1 MLATYALGVCLT
13 GRRWKIDGG
22 DRAGRALSTILGMQ
36 TLRYWLL
43 GSWALAVAAV
53 AGFVPAALWLTVSVA
68 AGLARGRYEASL
80 AERGVVG
87 AQFTAVAT
95 ASSAI
100 WAIAPLIAY
109 LTGEVAGMMVAA
121 CLLLCGGVLVTTQ
134 FRDMPKRALVV
145 SSPYTAAGFAFAFA
159 SPGALAW
166 TWLACGV
173 ASGLALYASIL
184 FGARH
189 RAQIEAYE
197 AEQHRL
203 IAELETARDTAD
215 AANQAKS
222 AFLAMISHELR
233 TPMNGVLGAAQLLHE
248 TRLAPQQ
255 KTFVDLIQNSG
266 DSLLCLLND
275 ILDFAKIEA
284 GRLDLE
290 AIEMPLKQTLE
301 RVAGVWATKAHTKD
315 LNYRVEIDA
324 DAPDVIV
331 GDPTRLSQVVHNL
344 LSNALKFTEV
354 GAVALVVRCRRL
366 ADDRARISIEV
377 HDTGPGIAEEDQA
390 RLFTAFTQLDAST
403 TRLFGGTGLGL
414 AISRRLAEMMDGG
427 LSVSS
432 EVGAGSTFTLTLD
445 AEVAAWR
452 RAVVE
457 ADEAEEITQRP
468 LNVLV
473 VEDHAVNRQI
483 LDIWLSSRGHTAT
496 MAENGQVALDV
507 AAAQAFDLV
516 LMDVNMPVLDG
527 LSAVRRL
534 RQAHG
539 PNREAPIVMLSASAR
554 AEDHQAGFDA
564 GADAYLNKPI
574 DFTALSGL
582 LVEVGRA
589 TPVGVAEVAA
599 A

>member
-1 MLATYALGVCLT
+1 MAGKLW
-13 GRRWKIDGG
+13 RIDGG

-43 GSWALAVAAV
+43 GSWALAIAVV
-53 AGFVPAALWLTVSVA
+53 AGALPALIWLAVSVL
-68 AGLARGRYEASL
+68 AGMARGRYEANL
-80 AERGVVG
+80 AERGVTG

-100 WAIAPLIAY
+100 WAVGPAIAY
-109 LTGEVAGMMVAA
+109 VSGGAAGAMVAV
-121 CLLLCGGVLVTTQ
+121 CLLLCGSILVATQ
-134 FRDMPKRALVV
+134 FRDMPRRALLV
-145 SSPYTAAGFAFAFA
+145 SSPYAVAGFAFTFTSSVAIAWAF
-159 SPGALAW
+159 
-166 TWLACGV
+166 LACGF
-173 ASGLALYASIL
+173 ASALALYANIL

-189 RAQIEAYE
+189 RAQIERYE
-197 AEQHRL
+197 AEQRRL
-203 IAELETARDTAD
+203 ILELETARDRAD

-248 TRLAPQQ
+248 TPLAPQQ
-255 KTFVDLIQNSG
+255 KTFVELIQTSG

-290 AIEMPLKQTLE
+290 AIETPLKVTLE
-301 RVAGVWATKAHTKD
+301 RVAAIWEAKARTKD
-315 LNYRVEIDA
+315 LNYRIDISP

-344 LSNALKFTEV
+344 LSNALKFTEA
-354 GAVALVVRCRRL
+354 GAVALVVKSQRL
-366 ADDRARISIEV
+366 ADDRARIAIEV
-377 HDTGPGIAEEDQA
+377 HDTGPGISEEGQA
-390 RLFTAFTQLDAST
+390 RLFSAFTQLDAST
-403 TRLFGGTGLGL
+403 TRRFGGTGLGL
-414 AISRRLAEMMDGG
+414 AISRRLAEMMGG
-427 LSVSS
+427 ELSVSS
-432 EVGAGSTFTLTLD
+432 EVGAGSTFTLAFE

-452 RAVVE
+452 GGAGQVQ
-457 ADEAEEITQRP
+457 AAEEAIQRP
-468 LNVLV
+468 LRVLV

-483 LDIWLSSRGHTAT
+483 LDIWLSSRGHSAT
-496 MAENGQVALDV
+496 MAENGQVALEI

-534 RQAHG
+534 RQSPG
-539 PNREAPIVMLSASAR
+539 PNHNAPMVMLSASAR

-574 DFTALSGL
+574 DFAALGSL
-582 LVEVGRA
+582 LAEVGRA
-589 TPVGVAEVAA
+589 VPEAA
-599 A
+599 VEAA

>member
-1 MLATYALGVCLT
+1 MAGKLW
-13 GRRWKIDGG
+13 RIDGG

-43 GSWALAVAAV
+43 GSWALAIGAV
-53 AGFVPAALWLTVSVA
+53 AGAVPALVWLTVSVA
-68 AGLARGRYEASL
+68 AGMARGRYEANL
-80 AERGVVG
+80 AERGVTG

-100 WAIAPLIAY
+100 WAVGPAIAY
-109 LTGEVAGMMVAA
+109 LAGGAPGAMVAV
-121 CLLLCGGVLVTTQ
+121 CLLLCGSILVATQ
-134 FRDMPKRALVV
+134 FRDMPRRALVV
-145 SSPYTAAGFAFAFA
+145 SSPYAVAGCIFTFTSPAPVAWAFIVCGFASA
-159 SPGALAW
+159 
-166 TWLACGV
+166 
-173 ASGLALYASIL
+173 LALYANIL

-189 RAQIEAYE
+189 RAQIERYE
-197 AEQHRL
+197 AEQRRL
-203 IAELETARDTAD
+203 ISELETARDRAD

-222 AFLAMISHELR
+222 SFLAMISHELR

-248 TRLAPQQ
+248 TPLAPQQ

-290 AIEMPLKQTLE
+290 AIETPLKQTLE
-301 RVAGVWATKAHTKD
+301 RVAAIWEAKARTKD
-315 LNYRVEIDA
+315 LNYRIDI
-324 DAPDVIV
+324 DPDVPDVII

-344 LSNALKFTEV
+344 LSNALKFTEA
-354 GAVALVVRCRRL
+354 GAVALVVRAERL
-366 ADDRARISIEV
+366 AADRARISVEV
-377 HDTGPGIAEEDQA
+377 HDTGPGISAEDQA
-390 RLFTAFTQLDAST
+390 RLFSAFTQLDAST
-403 TRLFGGTGLGL
+403 TRRFGGTGLGL
-414 AISRRLAEMMDGG
+414 AISRRLAEMMDGR
-427 LSVSS
+427 LSVES
-432 EVGAGSTFTLTLD
+432 EVGAGSTFTLAFE
-445 AEVAAWR
+445 AEVAAWKG
-452 RAVVE
+452 AAIE
-457 ADEAEEITQRP
+457 AGPTEDLVQRP
-468 LNVLV
+468 LRILV

-483 LDIWLSSRGHTAT
+483 LDIWLSGRGHSAT
-496 MAENGQVALDV
+496 MAENGQIALEVASG
-507 AAAQAFDLV
+507 QAFDLV

-534 RQAHG
+534 RHSPG
-539 PNREAPIVMLSASAR
+539 PNQNAPIVMLSASAR

-574 DFTALSGL
+574 DFAALTSL

-589 TPVGVAEVAA
+589 APEEAVAA